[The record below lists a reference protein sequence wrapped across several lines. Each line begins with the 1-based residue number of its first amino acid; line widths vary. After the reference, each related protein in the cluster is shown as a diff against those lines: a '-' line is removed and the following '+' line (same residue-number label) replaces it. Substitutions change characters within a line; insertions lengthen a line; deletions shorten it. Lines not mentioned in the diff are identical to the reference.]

1 MRIRYFA
8 SAAVAAGTKE
18 EFIDLAAIEESSLN
32 NSGTSTRAPSA
43 DDSSLGGPIHGGTA
57 TEASSTHS
65 SVTLGELLDYLSAH
79 RAPETVKETVGSDGQ
94 PVLQRIPSLARVLG
108 QSSFLINGKNE
119 RSRDRVLKES
129 DMVDILPPFAGG

>member
-8 SAAVAAGTKE
+8 SAAAAAGTKE
-18 EFIDLAAIEESSLN
+18 EFLDLATIEESSLN
-32 NSGTSTRAPSA
+32 NSGTETASA
-43 DDSSLGGPIHGGTA
+43 
-57 TEASSTHS
+57 HS